1 MLFLQV
7 TRFLEDHP
15 GGDELITQYAGKDV
29 EQVMEDPI
37 EHSHSDSAYSVLNEY
52 QVGRIVPGEAITNP
66 EFEYED
72 GWEPTDTDE
81 RSDWEKNQ
89 FLDLDRPL
97 IMQVW
102 NSEFSKSF
110 YLQQVHQPRY
120 ALFSLVPSGLL
131 G

>member
-1 MLFLQV
+1 LLFLQV

-120 ALFSLVPSGLL
+120 ALFLTVSSGLL
-131 G
+131 S

>member
-1 MLFLQV
+1 MSFLQV

-52 QVGRIVPGEAITNP
+52 QVGRIVSGEAITNP

-120 ALFSLVPSGLL
+120 ALFSPVPSSLL
-131 G
+131 S